1 MGEQNVPAPGPTDPA
16 TGRPGGA
23 PAEVDPRTGAVRE
36 VDLPTEPVT
45 ALLDA
50 AVAGHGDRV
59 ALEFLGTTVT
69 YRELGAA
76 VARAAALLAAAGVR
90 PGDRVA
96 LVMPN
101 CPQHVVAFYA
111 TLRLGAVVAEHNPL
125 APAAEIQ
132 EQLEAHGARVVVAW
146 EKALDQVVPGGDPHG
161 RTVFAV
167 DLTAALPR
175 RSRTLLSLPLPA
187 ARRQR
192 DALRGPV
199 PPGVRSWDREA
210 SRAPALPASV
220 PVPDVTDLAVL
231 IHTGGTTGVPKAVAL
246 THLNLMVNAA
256 QGEAWVGGLR
266 HGAETFYAVLP
277 FFHAF
282 GMTLS
287 LTFAVRMA
295 ATQVVLPKFDVDMV
309 LAAMRRLPATFFPG
323 VPPMFDRLARA
334 AQERGAD
341 LSSVRY
347 SISGAMALDPEVAA
361 RWETVT
367 GGLIIEGYGMSEASP
382 IVLGNPFTTD
392 RRPGALGLPFPS
404 TEIRVVD
411 PEDPA
416 VDVPDGEP
424 GELLVRG
431 PQVFAGYYRRPDET
445 AEVLLEGGW
454 LRTGDIVRRGEDG
467 FVVLADRRKELIIS
481 GGFNVYPS
489 QVEDAVRSMPG
500 VSDVA
505 VVGVPDGSRGES
517 VVAAL
522 ILEPGAQVDLESVRR
537 WTQERLSHYAMP
549 RRIAV
554 LDELPR
560 SQLGKVLRRK
570 VREQL
575 LEVGEHVQSAVSA
588 MGEGL
593 PRRRG
598 THRPADDASGD
609 DA

>member
-1 MGEQNVPAPGPTDPA
+1 M
-16 TGRPGGA
+16 
-23 PAEVDPRTGAVRE
+23 
-36 VDLPTEPVT
+36 PTEPIPT
-45 ALLDA
+45 LLDA
-50 AVAGHGDRV
+50 AVGRYGDRV
-59 ALEFLGTTVT
+59 ALEFLGARTT

-96 LVMPN
+96 LVLPN

-111 TLRLGAVVAEHNPL
+111 VLRLGAVVAEHNPL
-125 APAAEIQ
+125 APPAEIQ
-132 EQLEAHGARVVVAW
+132 HQLAAHGALVVLAW
-146 EKALDQVVPGGDPHG
+146 ENALDRVVPGGDLGG

-175 RSRTLLSLPLPA
+175 RSRVLLSVPLPA

-192 DALRGPV
+192 AALRGPV
-199 PPGVRSWDREA
+199 PPGVRSWDKELA
-210 SRAPALPASV
+210 AAPALPATF
-220 PVPDVTDLAVL
+220 PYPDVTDLAVL

-246 THLNLMVNAA
+246 THLNLMANAA

-282 GMTLS
+282 GLTLS
-287 LTFAVRMA
+287 LTIAVRMG

-309 LAAMRRLPATFFPG
+309 LAAMRRMPGTFFPG

-334 AQERGAD
+334 AQERGTD
-341 LSSVRY
+341 LTSVRY
-347 SISGAMALDPEVAA
+347 AISGAMALDPAVAA
-361 RWETVT
+361 RWEAVT

-382 IVLGNPFTTD
+382 VVLGNPFNEH
-392 RRPGALGLPFPS
+392 RRPGTLGLPFPS

-411 PEDPA
+411 PENPA
-416 VDVPDGEP
+416 VEVSPGET
-424 GELLVRG
+424 GELLIRG
-431 PQVFAGYYRRPDET
+431 PQVFAGYYGRPEET
-445 AEVLLEGGW
+445 AKVLLDGGW
-454 LRTGDIVRRGEDG
+454 LRSGDIVRRVEDG
-467 FVVLADRRKELIIS
+467 FVVLADRIKELIIT

-522 ILEPGAQVDLESVRR
+522 ILEPGAQVDLEAVRR

-554 LDELPR
+554 LEELPR

-588 MGEGL
+588 IGDAAA
-593 PRRRG
+593 
-598 THRPADDASGD
+598 RPKGRSPLKGHQDHDDRA
-609 DA
+609 

>member
-1 MGEQNVPAPGPTDPA
+1 MTGLPDGTDMTTTPADGD
-16 TGRPGGA
+16 
-23 PAEVDPRTGAVRE
+23 VDPLTGVVRE
-36 VDLPTEPVT
+36 IPPPTRPVT
-45 ALLDA
+45 ALLGA
-50 AVAGHGDRV
+50 AVRDHPERV
-59 ALEFLGTTVT
+59 ALEFLGARTT
-69 YRELGAA
+69 YLELGAA
-76 VARAAALLAAAGVR
+76 VARAAAVLAAAGVR

-96 LVMPN
+96 LVLPN

-111 TLRLGAVVAEHNPL
+111 VLRLGAVVAEHNPL

-132 EQLEAHGARVVVAW
+132 DQLAAHGARVVVAW
-146 EKALDQVVPGGDPHG
+146 EKTMDQVAPGGDLGG

-175 RSRTLLSLPLPA
+175 RSRVLLSAPLPA

-192 DALRGPV
+192 SALRGPV
-199 PPGVRSWDREA
+199 PAGVRSWDREVA
-210 SRAPALPASV
+210 AAPTLPGSV
-220 PVPDVTDLAVL
+220 PQPDVADLAVL
-231 IHTGGTTGVPKAVAL
+231 IHTGGTTGAPKAVAL
-246 THLNLMVNAA
+246 THLNLMANAA
-256 QGEAWVGGLR
+256 QGEAWVRGLR
-266 HGAETFYAVLP
+266 HGEETFYAVLP

-309 LAAMRRLPATFFPG
+309 LAAMKRMPGTFFPG

-334 AQERGAD
+334 AEDRGAD
-341 LSSVRY
+341 LTSVRHA
-347 SISGAMALDPEVAA
+347 ISGAMALDPEVAA
-361 RWETVT
+361 RWEQTT

-382 IVLGNPFTTD
+382 VVLGNPFD
-392 RRPGALGLPFPS
+392 ERRRPGTLGLPFPS
-404 TEIRVVD
+404 TRIRVVD
-411 PEDPA
+411 PEDTS
-416 VDVPDGEP
+416 VDVLPGET
-424 GELLVRG
+424 GELLVQG
-431 PQVFAGYYRRPDET
+431 PQVFAGYYDRPEET

-454 LRTGDIVRRGEDG
+454 LRTGDVVRRDEDG
-467 FVVLADRRKELIIS
+467 FVVLADRIKELIIS

-522 ILEPGAQVDLESVRR
+522 ILEPGAQVDLEAVRR
-537 WTQERLSHYAMP
+537 WTHERLSHYAMP

-554 LDELPR
+554 LEELPR

-575 LEVGEHVQSAVSA
+575 LEVGEHVQTAVTA
-588 MGEGL
+588 LGDAAAARPKGRH
-593 PRRRG
+593 PRR
-598 THRPADDASGD
+598 DDAGGSNG
-609 DA
+609 